1 MPGSAPCFC
10 VPPSSGLP
18 GCANA
23 PVPVTHAHAPHFG
36 TPYASWYPLKCES
49 WWVPECES
57 WYPPKFRSAGS
68 AHKAAGRRVVG
79 KTAAFRYPPKY
90 ASWYPPK
97 FVSWY
102 PPKCGWA
109 RRLAK
114 QPARRR
120 GEVPLPADTPHF
132 APVPVAHHAAFGT
145 TFRKLCVTGCVS
157 CWNTSHLAR
166 RFGFGV
172 SKDIVSAD
180 QNDAFDPANRIQG
193 VQGNVCAAQNDAFS
207 TTSQIQGAEGTNSS
221 FRFVAF
227 GTVNRIRSVQGNVCA
242 SASVAFGTLVWVRSV
257 EGTIST
263 A

>member
-132 APVPVAHHAAFGT
+132 TQRSVFHLVLSSQGVPMPPSPWHTMPLLAQRSASCVSQAAFRAGT
-145 TFRKLCVTGCVS
+145 RRIWRDVLDSGC
-157 CWNTSHLAR
+157 R
-166 RFGFGV
+166 RTLSPRIKTTPSTQRIGFKV
-172 SKDIVSAD
+172 SKATF
-180 QNDAFDPANRIQG
+180 ALPKTMPL
-193 VQGNVCAAQNDAFS
+193 AQRP
-207 TTSQIQGAEGTNSS
+207 
-221 FRFVAF
+221 RFKVPKAP
-227 GTVNRIRSVQGNVCA
+227 IPHSDLLPLAQ
-242 SASVAFGTLVWVRSV
+242 
-257 EGTIST
+257 
-263 A
+263 